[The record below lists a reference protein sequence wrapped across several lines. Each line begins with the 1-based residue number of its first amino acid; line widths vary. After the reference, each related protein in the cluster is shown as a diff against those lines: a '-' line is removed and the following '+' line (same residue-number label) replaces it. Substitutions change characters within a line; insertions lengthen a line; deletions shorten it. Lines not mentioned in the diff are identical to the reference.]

1 MKFLRYLRRAAVL
14 PPLVITLWGWVL
26 VWSSLS
32 SRLDLLL
39 NAAFHPVVAVAGVV
53 LMLVGLMQ
61 LRLAGRRRVP
71 VAPLGWLSSALVAL
85 LILLLPPQPSFSDL
99 AANRP
104 DSLPA
109 APTLSFFL
117 PPEQRTLTEWV
128 RLLRSQPDPE
138 LHAGDPVRISGFV
151 LDRPGEPL
159 QLARLTVRC
168 CLADATPAGLPVDW
182 PAETDPQVDQ
192 WFEIEG
198 TMTVQERNGVP
209 ISVVKPTRVTLIPR
223 PERPLEP

>member
-1 MKFLRYLRRAAVL
+1 MRSLRHLRRSAVL
-14 PPLVITLWGWVL
+14 PPLVLTLWGWVL

-39 NAAFHPVVAVAGVV
+39 NAAFHPVVVIAGVV
-53 LMLVGLMQ
+53 LMLLGLLQ
-61 LRLAGRRRVP
+61 LRLLGRRRAG
-71 VAPLGWLSSALVAL
+71 VAPLVWLLSAGVAL
-85 LILLLPPQPSFSDL
+85 LILVLPPEPSFSDL
-99 AANRP
+99 AASRP

-109 APTLSFFL
+109 APSLSFFL

-182 PAETDPQVDQ
+182 PEEANPQPDQ
-192 WFEIEG
+192 WFSIEG
-198 TMTVQERNGVP
+198 TMIVQERNGVP
-209 ISVVKPTRVTLIPR
+209 VSEVKPNRMTLIPR
-223 PERPLEP
+223 PDRPLEP

>member
-1 MKFLRYLRRAAVL
+1 MRSLRHLRRSAVL
-14 PPLVITLWGWVL
+14 PPLVLTLWGWML

-39 NAAFHPVVAVAGVV
+39 NAAFHPVVVIAGVV
-53 LMLVGLMQ
+53 LMLLGLLQ
-61 LRLAGRRRVP
+61 LRLLGRRRAG
-71 VAPLGWLSSALVAL
+71 VAPLVWLLSAGVAL
-85 LILLLPPQPSFSDL
+85 LILVMPPEPSFSDL
-99 AANRP
+99 AASRP

-109 APTLSFFL
+109 APSLSFFL

-182 PAETDPQVDQ
+182 PEEANPQPDQ
-192 WFEIEG
+192 WFSIEG
-198 TMTVQERNGVP
+198 TMIVQERNGVP
-209 ISVVKPTRVTLIPR
+209 VSVVKPNRMTLIPR

>member
-1 MKFLRYLRRAAVL
+1 MRPLHHLRRTSLL
-14 PPLVITLWGWVL
+14 PPLVLALWGWVL

-39 NAAFHPVVAVAGVV
+39 NAAFHPVVAIAGVV
-53 LMLVGLMQ
+53 LMLLGLMQ
-61 LRLAGRRRVP
+61 LRPSARRRRTVSP
-71 VAPLGWLSSALVAL
+71 FGWLLSALMAM
-85 LILLLPPQPSFSDL
+85 LILVVPPEPSFSDL
-99 AANRP
+99 AASRP

-138 LHAGDPVRISGFV
+138 LHAGDPVKISGFV

-182 PAETDPQVDQ
+182 PADADPQADQ
-192 WFEIEG
+192 WLEIEG
-198 TMTVQERNGVP
+198 TMAVQERNGVP
-209 ISVVKPTRVTLIPR
+209 VSVVKPNRLTVIPR

>member
-61 LRLAGRRRVP
+61 LRLAGRRRAP

>member
-1 MKFLRYLRRAAVL
+1 MRSLRHLRRSAVL
-14 PPLVITLWGWVL
+14 PPLVLTLWGWVL

-39 NAAFHPVVAVAGVV
+39 NAAFHPVVVIAGVV
-53 LMLVGLMQ
+53 LMLLGLLQ
-61 LRLAGRRRVP
+61 LRLLGRRRAG
-71 VAPLGWLSSALVAL
+71 VAPLVWLLSAGVAL
-85 LILLLPPQPSFSDL
+85 LILVLPPEPSFSDL
-99 AANRP
+99 AASRP

-109 APTLSFFL
+109 APSLSFFL

-182 PAETDPQVDQ
+182 PEEANPQPDQ
-192 WFEIEG
+192 WFSIEG
-198 TMTVQERNGVP
+198 TMIVQERNGVP
-209 ISVVKPTRVTLIPR
+209 VSVMKPNRMTLIPR

>member
-1 MKFLRYLRRAAVL
+1 MRSLRHLRRASVL
-14 PPLVITLWGWVL
+14 PPLVLTLWGWVL
-26 VWSSLS
+26 LWSSLS

-39 NAAFHPVVAVAGVV
+39 NAAFHPVVTIAGAV
-53 LMLVGLMQ
+53 LMLLGLMQ
-61 LRLAGRRRVP
+61 LRLAPRRRVA
-71 VAPLGWLSSALVAL
+71 VSPLGWLSSALVAL
-85 LILLLPPQPSFSDL
+85 LILVLPPQPSFSDL
-99 AANRP
+99 AASRP

-109 APTLSFFL
+109 APSLSFFL

>member
-1 MKFLRYLRRAAVL
+1 MRSLRHLRRSAVL
-14 PPLVITLWGWVL
+14 PPLVLTLWGWVL

-39 NAAFHPVVAVAGVV
+39 NAAFHPVVVIAGVV
-53 LMLVGLMQ
+53 LMLLGLLQ
-61 LRLAGRRRVP
+61 LRLLGRRRAG
-71 VAPLGWLSSALVAL
+71 VAPLGWLLSACVAL
-85 LILLLPPQPSFSDL
+85 LILVLPPEPSFSDL
-99 AANRP
+99 AASRP

-109 APTLSFFL
+109 APSLSFFL

-182 PAETDPQVDQ
+182 PEEANPQPDQ
-192 WFEIEG
+192 WFSIEG
-198 TMTVQERNGVP
+198 TMIVQERNGVQV
-209 ISVVKPTRVTLIPR
+209 SVVKPNRMTLIPR

>member
-1 MKFLRYLRRAAVL
+1 MRSLRHLRRSAVL
-14 PPLVITLWGWVL
+14 PPLVLTLWGWML

-39 NAAFHPVVAVAGVV
+39 NAAFHPVVVIAGVV
-53 LMLVGLMQ
+53 LMLLGLLQ
-61 LRLAGRRRVP
+61 LRLLGRRRAG
-71 VAPLGWLSSALVAL
+71 VAPLVWLLSAGVAL
-85 LILLLPPQPSFSDL
+85 LILVLPPEPSFSDL
-99 AANRP
+99 AASRP

-109 APTLSFFL
+109 APSLSFFL

-182 PAETDPQVDQ
+182 PEEANPQPDQ
-192 WFEIEG
+192 WFSIEG
-198 TMTVQERNGVP
+198 TMIVQERNGVP
-209 ISVVKPTRVTLIPR
+209 VSVVKPNRMTLIPR
-223 PERPLEP
+223 PDRPLEP

>member
-1 MKFLRYLRRAAVL
+1 MRSLRHLRRAAVL
-14 PPLVITLWGWVL
+14 PPLVITFWGWVL

>member
-1 MKFLRYLRRAAVL
+1 MRSLRHLRRSAVL
-14 PPLVITLWGWVL
+14 PPLVLTLWGWVL

-39 NAAFHPVVAVAGVV
+39 NAAFHPVVVIAGVV
-53 LMLVGLMQ
+53 LMLLGLLQ
-61 LRLAGRRRVP
+61 LRLLGRRRSG
-71 VAPLGWLSSALVAL
+71 VAPLGWLLSAGVAL
-85 LILLLPPQPSFSDL
+85 LILVLPPEPSFSDL
-99 AANRP
+99 AASRP

-109 APTLSFFL
+109 APSLSFFL

-182 PAETDPQVDQ
+182 PEDANPQPDQ
-192 WFEIEG
+192 WFSIEG
-198 TMTVQERNGVP
+198 TMIVQERNGVP
-209 ISVVKPTRVTLIPR
+209 VSVVKPNRMTLIPR

>member
-1 MKFLRYLRRAAVL
+1 MRSLRHLRRSAVL
-14 PPLVITLWGWVL
+14 PPLVLTLWGWVL

-39 NAAFHPVVAVAGVV
+39 NAAFHPVVVIAGVV
-53 LMLVGLMQ
+53 LMLLGLLQ
-61 LRLAGRRRVP
+61 LRLLGRRRAG
-71 VAPLGWLSSALVAL
+71 VAPLGWLLSACVAL
-85 LILLLPPQPSFSDL
+85 LILVLPPEPSFSDL
-99 AANRP
+99 AASRP

-109 APTLSFFL
+109 APSLSFFL

-182 PAETDPQVDQ
+182 PEEAHPQPDQ
-192 WFEIEG
+192 WFSIEG
-198 TMTVQERNGVP
+198 TMIVQERNGVP
-209 ISVVKPTRVTLIPR
+209 VSVVKPNRMTLIPR

>member
-1 MKFLRYLRRAAVL
+1 MRFLRHLRRAVVL
-14 PPLVITLWGWVL
+14 PPLVLTLWGWIL

-39 NAAFHPVVAVAGVV
+39 NAAFHPVVAVAGVL
-53 LMLVGLMQ
+53 LMLVGLTQ
-61 LRLAGRRRVP
+61 LRPAARRRMP
-71 VAPLGWLSSALVAL
+71 VAPLGWLLSALIAL
-85 LILLLPPQPSFSDL
+85 LILFLPPEPSFSDL
-99 AANRP
+99 AASRP

-128 RLLRSQPDPE
+128 KLLRSQPDPA

-182 PAETDPQVDQ
+182 PADADPQADQ

-198 TMTVQERNGVP
+198 TMIVQDRNGVP
-209 ISVVKPTRVTLIPR
+209 VNVVKPTLMTPIPR